1 MSTVERVRVRDDG
14 FCAGPACKNVRPEAA
29 VKAGDPF
36 CSRQCAVD
44 GLREVAA
51 VGELA
56 GSGSAAADL
65 TPLLG
70 EPERAA
76 TSPSTVTL
84 GRGERAILN
93 VLASGPKRLPEIEA
107 ARGVS
112 YGTIKTQTTVLVAKG
127 LVYRVSRGLYALTD
141 SGREPRGDGVDPAVI
156 PRAAQPPA
164 ERDIKV
170 STPAGPSAAAPARY
184 GGRTPSRP
192 DVVVAVRDPIR
203 TADIPYDADILESEA
218 TFLRNRAAA
227 LEQIAGGIRK
237 LAELA
242 A

>member
-1 MSTVERVRVRDDG
+1 MNGRPVSPQMRRIRESEERRRTLGPIDVEIREV
-14 FCAGPACKNVRPEAA
+14 
-29 VKAGDPF
+29 
-36 CSRQCAVD
+36 
-44 GLREVAA
+44 LREEAA

-84 GRGERAILN
+84 GRGERAILD

-127 LVYRVSRGLYALTD
+127 LVYRVSRGLYALTH
-141 SGREPRGDGVDPAVI
+141 SGREPRGDGADPAVA
-156 PRAAQPPA
+156 PRVATPPA
-164 ERDIKV
+164 V
-170 STPAGPSAAAPARY
+170 ALSSHAPGPSAATPAKVDPPP
-184 GGRTPSRP
+184 PSRP
-192 DVVVAVRDPIR
+192 DAVVAVRDPIR